1 MMPKDPREWS
11 EEPEQPGEPEP
22 ADKTLPADS
31 SAWGEDRTTLRKR
44 SKGETGGEPCEWVL
58 VIYSGGNLGRMFPL
72 LPGNNVIGRAPTVE
86 ITLLDEEISRA
97 HACIRLDLVDGMT
110 PRLLLEDLGSTNGT
124 FLNGTFLEG
133 PRVLVPGDRL
143 AMGDHVLKLVAMD
156 PLERQFHATL
166 LDQST
171 RDPLTGLANR
181 GSTLADLQA
190 RFELSHRHNRPM
202 SIIMVDLDFFKKIN
216 DSFGHRAGDRVLK
229 AFGERVLQKLR
240 GTDIAGRIGGEE
252 FLIILPETELEGA
265 LQLGERLRAAIADP
279 PMEWEGRALTVT
291 CSLGVAERSPED
303 RDGGALLGRADAA
316 LYGAKHHGRN
326 RVVSA

>member
-1 MMPKDPREWS
+1 MVQSPHIPGWPPPEDPEAAF
-11 EEPEQPGEPEP
+11 P
-22 ADKTLPADS
+22 TLPAE
-31 SAWGEDRTTLRKR
+31 AWEDFETALRKR
-44 SKGETGGEPCEWVL
+44 SVEEQLPLPSEWAL
-58 VIYSGGNLGRMFPL
+58 VVYAGSQLGRVFPL
-72 LPGNNVIGRAPTVE
+72 RPGFNVLGRSPQVDLP
-86 ITLLDEEISRA
+86 LLDEEVSRQ
-97 HACIRLDLVDGMT
+97 HARLSVEARGDQVEII
-110 PRLLLEDLGSTNGT
+110 LEDLGSTNGT
-124 FLNGTFLEG
+124 FVNGSSVMG
-133 PRVLVPGDRL
+133 PCILGAGDRISL
-143 AMGDHVLKLVAMD
+143 GTHVLKLVAMD